1 MGYGA
6 IARANID
13 SNPNSSTFGQ
23 ITSVDIISEGEN
35 YPVGNDA
42 SDVISSDN
50 ISVGVVDTII
60 ANSGSGY
67 EDATVTDSNGLEY
80 NVTIGNGRI
89 ISAQPIN
96 NIAITNKPNIVIESL
111 TGSGALIKPII
122 KELSLDP
129 QGEIVQVI
137 DCVGPE
143 TNLVVG
149 FINGQ
154 PYYGDYHVM
163 PDGTKMT
170 GVSHSDNDKIIYDT
184 PQQSL
189 NKITNVNMTT
199 TMTQPSTTI
208 TPSEPI
214 TDTTPSAPIIDNT
227 TPPSDPPSD
236 SPSGGG
242 GYGGY

>member
-1 MGYGA
+1 
-6 IARANID
+6 
-13 SNPNSSTFGQ
+13 
-23 ITSVDIISEGEN
+23 VDVISEGEN

-42 SDVISSDN
+42 SNVISSDN
-50 ISVGVVDTII
+50 IPVGVVDTII

-80 NVTIGNGRI
+80 NVTIGGGRI

-96 NIAITNKPNIVIESL
+96 NIAITNKPNIVIESS

-129 QGEIVQVI
+129 QGDIVQVI

-143 TNLVVG
+143 TNFVVG

-170 GVSHSDNDKIIYDT
+170 GVSHSADDKIIYDT

-189 NKITNVNMTT
+189 NKIINVDMTT
-199 TMTQPSTTI
+199 TMTQPSTT
-208 TPSEPI
+208 TMSDPI

-227 TPPSDPPSD
+227 TPSTPPPSTPPPSDP
-236 SPSGGG
+236 PSGGG

>member
-1 MGYGA
+1 MC
-6 IARANID
+6 IRD
-13 SNPNSSTFGQ
+13 
-23 ITSVDIISEGEN
+23 
-35 YPVGNDA
+35 
-42 SDVISSDN
+42 
-50 ISVGVVDTII
+50 
-60 ANSGSGY
+60 
-67 EDATVTDSNGLEY
+67 
-80 NVTIGNGRI
+80 R
-89 ISAQPIN
+89 
-96 NIAITNKPNIVIESL
+96 PNIVIESL

-149 FINGQ
+149 FIDGQ

-214 TDTTPSAPIIDNT
+214 IDNI
-227 TPPSDPPSD
+227 TPPSDP
-236 SPSGGG
+236 PSGGG